1 MSSLSGAVQLYD
13 TVLHNSCGDVGCKAP
28 APYANLLSVL
38 MCMLYRLMIL
48 VDGHFMLV
56 YDLLIL
62 SYESCLM
69 CLVLFCGLL
78 ILMFC
83 MLHLF

>member
-1 MSSLSGAVQLYD
+1 M
-13 TVLHNSCGDVGCKAP
+13 
-28 APYANLLSVL
+28 SVL

-69 CLVLFCGLL
+69 SLVLLCGF
-78 ILMFC
+78 LMHMHMITC
-83 MLHLF
+83 SCS